1 MMKKITVC
9 LIIIICLLIT
19 TCKAKPEVVV
29 TEEETTPNKETE
41 KTTEEEIIE
50 KGIYISNNL
59 SGETFS
65 IKIPENW
72 SMQEYPEKSIVQF
85 NPPLEEMKE
94 NDSIYTIF
102 AGAFESFPPTD
113 FSNINVPNFLKNVW
127 FSLESESPQSSNLGN
142 LEAEKYERS
151 YKHLMPIKES
161 VVEGEDKTKMEKTAL
176 EGGIIVQQDQYKY
189 VLSYYYVGDNPQ
201 EFQDIINKVAESF
214 KFNGEGES
222 KIDETAVSKNSL
234 NILLLGRDARPN
246 ERSVWCRSD
255 INIILNINLDDGSTA
270 LISIPRDTRV
280 NISGHGYNKINAAY
294 ALGGPEL
301 AIETF
306 ENFTELEIDYYISTD
321 FYGFEN
327 LIDKLG
333 GVTVEV
339 DKRLVDP
346 FSGVDLYP
354 GIQTLNGSQALAY
367 SRCRKGPCGRDWGRM
382 DRQRQMLISL
392 AKKFQVIET
401 WIQLPAL
408 INMVLENRLIE
419 ADIKLIDLIKFS
431 HLFFKINNE
440 EVENFYIP
448 TSSATID
455 GVYYLIADE
464 DTIKD
469 IFSKYK

>member
-1 MMKKITVC
+1 MKKITVC

-189 VLSYYYVGDNPQ
+189 VLSYHYVGDNPQ
-201 EFQDIINKVAESF
+201 EFQDIINKVAESS
-214 KFNGEGES
+214 KF
-222 KIDETAVSKNSL
+222 I
-234 NILLLGRDARPN
+234 
-246 ERSVWCRSD
+246 
-255 INIILNINLDDGSTA
+255 
-270 LISIPRDTRV
+270 
-280 NISGHGYNKINAAY
+280 
-294 ALGGPEL
+294 
-301 AIETF
+301 
-306 ENFTELEIDYYISTD
+306 
-321 FYGFEN
+321 
-327 LIDKLG
+327 
-333 GVTVEV
+333 
-339 DKRLVDP
+339 
-346 FSGVDLYP
+346 
-354 GIQTLNGSQALAY
+354 
-367 SRCRKGPCGRDWGRM
+367 
-382 DRQRQMLISL
+382 
-392 AKKFQVIET
+392 
-401 WIQLPAL
+401 
-408 INMVLENRLIE
+408 
-419 ADIKLIDLIKFS
+419 
-431 HLFFKINNE
+431 
-440 EVENFYIP
+440 
-448 TSSATID
+448 
-455 GVYYLIADE
+455 
-464 DTIKD
+464 
-469 IFSKYK
+469 